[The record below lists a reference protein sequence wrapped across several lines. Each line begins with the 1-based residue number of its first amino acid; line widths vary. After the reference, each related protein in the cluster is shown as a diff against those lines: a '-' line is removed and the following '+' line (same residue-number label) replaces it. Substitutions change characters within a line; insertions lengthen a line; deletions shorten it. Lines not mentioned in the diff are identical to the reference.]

1 MNVIES
7 FPSFLLIFARMSA
20 FFVTLP
26 LFSYRTIPS
35 SHKIGFSFFLSL
47 IVFTAV
53 NPEPMELNGA
63 FILLAVKEVMIGLF
77 IGFSA
82 YLMMAAVQIAGS
94 LIDFQMGFAIAN
106 IIDPQTGAQSPLIG
120 QFLNI
125 LVLLFILSVN
135 AHHLLLDGVF
145 YSFQY
150 IPLENAAFPFGGGN
164 IANLITKSFSAM
176 FLIAFQMSFPVVA
189 SLFLVDLALG
199 IVARTVPQLNI
210 FVVGLP
216 LKIGVSFI
224 MLILVMGTMFIL
236 IQHVFETMLYTMRGL
251 MEIIGGAGNGIS

>member
-7 FPSFLLIFARMSA
+7 FPAFLLIFARMSA

-26 LFSYRTIPS
+26 LFSYRTIPA

-47 IVFTAV
+47 IVFLAV
-53 NPEPMELNGA
+53 DPPGMELNGT
-63 FILLAVKEVMIGLF
+63 FILLAVKEVMVGLLL
-77 IGFSA
+77 GFSA
-82 YLMMAAVQIAGS
+82 YLILSAIQIAGS

-120 QFLNI
+120 QFLN
-125 LVLLFILSVN
+125 VLALLLMLSLN

-145 YSFQY
+145 YSYQY
-150 IPLENAAFPFGGGN
+150 IPIDGGFPFGDGK
-164 IANLITKSFSAM
+164 IAEMVTKAFNTA

-224 MLILVMGTMFIL
+224 MMILVMGAMFAL
-236 IQHVFETMLYTMRGL
+236 MQHVFETMLYTMRGL
-251 MEIIGGAGNGIS
+251 MELFGGAGNGIS